1 MASARD
7 GKTLEEV
14 GQELGVTRERVRQI
28 EMNSLAKAR
37 ILLHRW
43 GIESDDLLE
52 VVKKPPG

>member
-1 MASARD
+1 MASARA

-28 EMNSLAKAR
+28 EMNALAKAR

-43 GIESDDLLE
+43 GLESDDLLE
-52 VVKKPPG
+52 VDNKPPG

>member
-1 MASARD
+1 MASARA

-28 EMNSLAKAR
+28 EMNALAKAR

-52 VVKKPPG
+52 VDNRPSG